1 MRFNHLAI
9 RPVNTEYG
17 DFISQLLAT
26 AVEADGQ
33 LEYTDQGVLLSTP

>member
-1 MRFNHLAI
+1 MRFSHNAI

-17 DFISQLLAT
+17 DFISQLPAT

-33 LEYTDQGVLLSTP
+33 LEYTDQGVL